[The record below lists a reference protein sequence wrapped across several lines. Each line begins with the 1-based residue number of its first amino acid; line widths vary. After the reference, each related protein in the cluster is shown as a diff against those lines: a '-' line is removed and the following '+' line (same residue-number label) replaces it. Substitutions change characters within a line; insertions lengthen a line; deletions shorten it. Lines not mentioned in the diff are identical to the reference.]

1 MIESVNLP
9 NPRMPANL
17 RLCLPVLLFCMA
29 VPSLALGKAGAIAW
43 HWPDSFDAPEQALI
57 KGWLTGVQRGVV
69 RLIGPLP
76 YESHFYLHRRRS
88 STSPVPWANTVKY
101 PVPAVHFHV
110 DLSHGAA
117 ALRADWTASHE
128 LSHLLFPYLGEDSRW
143 FAEGIASYLQYQI
156 MYLNGVRS
164 WQSAVDKLGERF
176 ARGRSSSRG
185 HGLPIPEHSRA
196 LDRTGGHVRL
206 YWGGAAFFLH
216 ADRRLAQATA
226 DRPVPLR
233 LLHVIRSYVACCWKL
248 WGADADDMIATFDE
262 LSQTRVFRDTYET
275 VMMQPAFPETAE
287 AEAWLLAR
295 PPGAGVQE
303 RAAVVPQVEAASR

>member
-1 MIESVNLP
+1 
-9 NPRMPANL
+9 MPATS
-17 RLCLPVLLFCMA
+17 RLSLPVLLFCMVLPA
-29 VPSLALGKAGAIAW
+29 IAFGKPGAMAW
-43 HWPDSFDAPEQALI
+43 HWPDPFDARERSLI
-57 KGWLTGVQRGVV
+57 KGWLTGVQRGVE
-69 RLIGPLP
+69 RLVGPLP
-76 YESHFYLHRRRS
+76 YESHFYLHRSRS

-110 DLSHGAA
+110 DLSHGAP

-156 MYLNGVRS
+156 MYLNGERS
-164 WQSAVDKLGERF
+164 WQSAVDKLSERF

-206 YWGGAAFFLH
+206 YWGGAAYFLN
-216 ADRRLAQATA
+216 ADRQLAQATA

-233 LLHVIRSYVACCWKL
+233 LLDVIRRYVACCWKL
-248 WGADADDMIATFDE
+248 WGADADDMIATFDK

-275 VMMQPAFPETAE
+275 VMMRPAFPETAD
-287 AEAWLLAR
+287 AEAWLLTR
-295 PPGAGVQE
+295 PPAPFAEAREALLQP
-303 RAAVVPQVEAASR
+303 AEAASR